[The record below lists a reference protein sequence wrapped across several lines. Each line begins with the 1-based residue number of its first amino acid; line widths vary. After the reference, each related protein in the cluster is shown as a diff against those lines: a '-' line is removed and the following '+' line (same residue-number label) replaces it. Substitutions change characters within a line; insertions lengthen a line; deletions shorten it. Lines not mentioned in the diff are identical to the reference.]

1 MKTGMKQKI
10 KACRICKN
18 KNLVSC
24 IDIGSQYLSSI
35 FPENVY
41 YRNDLKKYPL
51 EIVQCMK
58 SAEDQCGSLQLAYDC
73 DLSEMYEHYPYT
85 SSSNTSMR
93 KILEDVAKS
102 AKALQNLNPGDTVLD
117 IGCNDGTLLSF
128 FESEEFNLI
137 GIDPAQNIESN
148 VNSSKFKRVKAFFS
162 EEAFRS
168 VSKQKAK
175 IIFSVAMFYHLND
188 PVQFCRDIH
197 SILDDRGVV
206 IIQMAYLPAMIN
218 KNMYD
223 NIVHEHIAYYGTQH
237 LKWILDRAG
246 LEIFD
251 VSLNGVYGGSFRIFA
266 KKKGDLAYRA
276 TARLLKNLKEE
287 LEWGIFDDQ
296 TYKRFMERVDLTK
309 RELAE
314 LIYKLKKEGENIW
327 VYGASTK
334 GNTIMQYC
342 GIGAREITAAAD
354 SNPFKFGKY
363 LIGSD
368 IPIRDEKAMRSE
380 KPNYLLV
387 LPYSFVNAFQER
399 ESDLVKIGTR
409 FIVPLPEVKVI

>member
-1 MKTGMKQKI
+1 MKRQKI
-10 KACRICKN
+10 KACRICGN
-18 KNLVSC
+18 ADLIPC
-24 IDIGSQYLSSI
+24 IDIGAQYLSSI
-35 FPENVY
+35 FPEDLN
-41 YRNDLKKYPL
+41 YRDSLQKYPL
-51 EIVQCMK
+51 EIVQCLK
-58 SAEDQCGSLQLAYDC
+58 SNGDRCGVLQLAYDC
-73 DLSEMYEHYPYT
+73 DLSEMYKYYPYT

-93 KILEDVAKS
+93 KILEEVANS
-102 AKALQNLNPGDTVLD
+102 AKALQNLKPGDTILD

-137 GIDPAQNIESN
+137 GIDPAQNIESK

-162 EEAFRS
+162 EPSFKS
-168 VSKQKAK
+168 VSKKKAK
-175 IIFSVAMFYHLND
+175 IVFSVAMFYHLND
-188 PVQFCRDIH
+188 PIQFCRDIN

-206 IIQMAYLPAMIN
+206 IIQMAYLPAMI
-218 KNMYD
+218 KTNMYD

-251 VSLNGVYGGSFRIFA
+251 VALNDVYGGSFRVLA
-266 KKKGDLAYRA
+266 KKKGDPTYKI
-276 TARLLKNLKEE
+276 TDRLLKNLQEE
-287 LEWGIFDDQ
+287 LAGGIFDNLI
-296 TYKRFMERVDLTK
+296 YKRFMERVDSSR
-309 RELAE
+309 RELCE
-314 LIYKLKKEGENIW
+314 VIDRLKKEGKNIW

-380 KPNYLLV
+380 KPDYLLV
-387 LPYSFVNAFQER
+387 LPYSFVQAFQER
-399 ESDLVKIGTR
+399 ESDLIQMGTR
-409 FIVPLPEVKVI
+409 FIVPLPEVKII